1 MNVCTNTKLR
11 QILQLLRTHHCKLS
25 DGLEDCHVVRQ
36 YMVVD
41 QEL

>member
-11 QILQLLRTHHCKLS
+11 ANFTTPRTHHCILS

-36 YMVVD
+36 YVVVD